1 MLELIN
7 VFKNYKGKKTY
18 TQVLKNISLNVD
30 EGDFIILTGKSGS
43 GKSTLLNLIGT
54 IDDFDS
60 GEYIFNGK
68 NINEMSM
75 SEKADFR
82 YKNIGFVFQN
92 NNLIREINVKDN
104 VEMPL
109 GYRNISKKIRNE
121 KSLEVLEKVGLKDKI
136 LSYPDELSGGEQQ
149 RVSIARALIT
159 KPKILLLD
167 EPTGSLDQKTG
178 DLILDILSDLNK
190 EGMTILLVT
199 HDREIIKRGTR
210 NLVIVDGRLEDVG
223 I

>member
-7 VFKNYKGKKTY
+7 VFKEYKGKKTS
-18 TQVLKNISLNVD
+18 TQVLKNISLSVD
-30 EGDFIILTGKSGS
+30 EGDFIVLTGKSGS
-43 GKSTLLNLIGT
+43 GKSTLLNLIGN

-68 NINEMSM
+68 NINEMSV

-136 LSYPDELSGGEQQ
+136 LSYPYELSGGEQQ

-178 DLILDILSDLNK
+178 DLILNIISDLNK

-210 NLVIVDGRLEDVG
+210 NLVIVDGRLED
-223 I
+223 IIR

>member
-7 VFKNYKGKKTY
+7 VFKEYKGKKTS
-18 TQVLKNISLNVD
+18 TQVLKNISLSVD
-30 EGDFIILTGKSGS
+30 EGDFIVLTGKSGS
-43 GKSTLLNLIGT
+43 GKSTLLNLIGN

-210 NLVIVDGRLEDVG
+210 NLVIVDGRLED
-223 I
+223 IIR